1 MKRRDTFDVMCG
13 LLGLAGDALAIFFGF
28 QWAVWIRFH
37 SGLIPMFHEGLP
49 PADLYQYA
57 GYVVT
62 LLFCFIYQS
71 LGLYSRPQLGSF
83 SERIPRLVRAT
94 GLGILLSTALAFAI
108 QTDPPLS
115 RITIAIALVSISTL
129 VLLVRFILFRAE
141 LAMARGKRISNRVIV
156 IGTDAVASRLKTAL
170 EREPRLRTAVV
181 AYLTVGPDQP
191 DPGIDPSLIKGSVD
205 DLNRFL
211 ESGEV
216 NQVILATPATLPH
229 ARMAD
234 IILDCERAMVAFN
247 FVPDLFRLLTI
258 TMDIQSVDGIPILG
272 TAKWPLDYFW
282 NRLAKRTEDIIGG
295 LVGLLISAP
304 VILVAAILVKRSS
317 PGPVFYR
324 QERCGQ
330 KGGTFTIYKLRTMRM
345 DAESETGPVWT
356 VENDPRRTRI
366 GTFLREYNFD
376 ELPQFWN
383 VLKGDMSL
391 VGPRPE
397 RPHFV
402 EQFKEDISRYMWR
415 HHHRPG
421 MTGWA
426 QVNGLRGNTSIHDR
440 IKYDLYYLENWS
452 LAFDFKI
459 IAKTFFTRT
468 NAY

>member
-13 LLGLAGDALAIFFGF
+13 LLGLLGDAVAVFFGF
-28 QWAVWIRFH
+28 ELAVWIRFH
-37 SGLIPMFHEGLP
+37 SGLIPMLHEGLP
-49 PADLYQYA
+49 PAGLYTQA
-57 GYVVT
+57 GLVVT
-62 LLFCFIYQS
+62 LLFCFIYQT
-71 LGLYSRPQLGSF
+71 LGLYKRPQLGSF

-94 GLGILLSTALAFAI
+94 GLGILLTTALAFAI
-108 QTDPPLS
+108 RTDPPLS
-115 RITIAIALVSISTL
+115 RITIAVALVSISTMVL
-129 VLLVRFILFRAE
+129 VIRFILFRAE
-141 LAMARGKRISNRVIV
+141 LVMARRKHVSNRVIV
-156 IGTDAVASRLKTAL
+156 IGTDAVAARLKKAL
-170 EREPRLRTAVV
+170 EREPRLRTALV
-181 AYLTVGPDQP
+181 AYLTVGTEPP
-191 DPGIDPSLIKGSVD
+191 DPGIDPALIKGTVD

-211 ESGEV
+211 DAGQV
-216 NQVILATPATLPH
+216 DQVILATPATLPH

-282 NRLAKRTEDIIGG
+282 NRFAKRTEDIVGA
-295 LVGLLISAP
+295 LVGLLLSAP
-304 VILVAAILVKRSS
+304 IILVAALLIKRSS

-324 QERCGQ
+324 QERCGR
-330 KGGTFTIYKLRTMRM
+330 KGDTFTIYKLRTMRP
-345 DAESETGPVWT
+345 DAEDRTGPVWA

-366 GTFLREYNFD
+366 GTFLRSTNID

-415 HHHRPG
+415 HFHRPG

-426 QVNGLRGNTSIHDR
+426 QVNGLRGNTSIHER

-452 LAFDFKI
+452 LALDFKI
-459 IAKTFFTRT
+459 LARTFFTHT

>member
-13 LLGLAGDALAIFFGF
+13 LLGLAGDAVAVFAGF
-28 QWAVWIRFH
+28 QLAVWIRFE
-37 SGLIPMFHEGLP
+37 SGLIPMLHEGLP
-49 PADLYQYA
+49 PAELYFQA
-57 GYVVT
+57 GIVVT
-62 LLFCFIYQS
+62 LLFCFIFQT
-71 LGLYSRPQLGSF
+71 LGLYARPQVGSF

-94 GLGILLSTALAFAI
+94 GLGILLTTALAFAI
-108 QTDPPLS
+108 RTDPPLS
-115 RITIAIALVSISTL
+115 RYTVAISLVTISTMVL
-129 VLLVRFILFRAE
+129 VMRFILFRAE
-141 LAMARGKRISNRVIV
+141 IAMARGKRISNRVIV
-156 IGTDAVASRLKTAL
+156 IGTDHIAARLKTAL
-170 EREPRLRTAVV
+170 EKEPRLRTAVI
-181 AYLTVGPDQP
+181 AYLAIGSDLP
-191 DPGIDPSLIKGSVD
+191 DPAIPPELIKGTVD
-205 DLNRFL
+205 DLNKFI
-211 ESGEV
+211 EAGEV
-216 NQVILATPATLPH
+216 NQVILSTPASLTH
-229 ARMAD
+229 ARMTE
-234 IILDCERAMVAFN
+234 IILDCERALVSFN

-282 NRLAKRTEDIIGG
+282 NRTAKRIEDIAGG
-295 LVGLLISAP
+295 LVGLILSAP
-304 VILVAAILVKRSS
+304 IIAVAAALIKITS

-324 QERCGQ
+324 QERCGE
-330 KGGTFTIYKLRTMRM
+330 KGSTFNIYKLRTMHVG
-345 DAESETGPVWT
+345 AESDTGPVWA

-366 GTFLREYNFD
+366 GSFLRAYNID

-383 VLKGDMSL
+383 VLTGKMSL

-415 HHHRPG
+415 HYYRPG

-426 QVNGLRGNTSIHDR
+426 QVNGLRGNTSIQER

-459 IAKTFFTRT
+459 LARTFFART